1 MRRTVSPCPDRATPH
16 RTVIRRI
23 ADKLP
28 FPPLVL
34 FVAALAVYSTTFG
47 FELLATWDDKLYLIR
62 NETITAFTPAHI
74 KEAFTNYY
82 LGNYAPLHILSYM
95 LDHLLWGLHPAGY
108 HAENVLFHGLNGV
121 LVYLF
126 LRRIDASRT
135 YAAIAA
141 WIFLFHPVQVETV
154 AWVSQR
160 KNLLAMFF
168 FLLALLSYQ
177 AYRQRTEKRTRAYL
191 LALCWTTAAVLCKS
205 VTVIIPVM
213 VLLYDLTL
221 AGERRPIRS
230 LLPDKIPFVLIAAGA
245 AFMAI
250 LSQSPEYG
258 GGRRDYYGGGP
269 LATAYTMAPVLASY
283 LRDCLWPFDL
293 IPFYYLIDVR
303 TKPDMTFLASVS
315 ILALVAGCGV
325 WLHRHRKALL
335 FWYGL
340 FFIAL
345 VPVMQIVPLIT
356 LKHDRYLYFPM
367 LGFAVLAT
375 ELVRHAGLKSP
386 ARLRYALTGFGA
398 LVLTLLPVAAFRQT
412 LHWRNDITLWS
423 RAVAVEP
430 DNRLGWRLLSMAYTQ
445 RGDAANAGG
454 ALNRYLELSARPGSA
469 HHYEEQH

>member
-1 MRRTVSPCPDRATPH
+1 MRRTVSTCPDRTPDRTATRLIPG
-16 RTVIRRI
+16 
-23 ADKLP
+23 KLP

-34 FVAALAVYSTTFG
+34 FVAALAVYSATFG

-62 NETITAFTPAHI
+62 NETITAFTAAHI

-82 LGNYAPLHILSYM
+82 LGNYAPLHIVSYM
-95 LDHLLWGLHPAGY
+95 LDHHIWGLNPAGY

-126 LRRIDASRT
+126 LRRIDASRI

-177 AYRQRTEKRTRAYL
+177 AYRRRTGKRTRAYL

-205 VTVIIPVM
+205 VAVIIPVM
-213 VLLYDLTL
+213 LTLYDLTL

-230 LLPDKIPFVLIAAGA
+230 LLPDKAPFAIIAAGA
-245 AFMAI
+245 AIMAI

-258 GGRRDYYGGGP
+258 GGRRDYYGGSP
-269 LATAYTMAPVLASY
+269 LATAYTMAPVLVSY
-283 LRDCLWPFDL
+283 LGDCLWPQDL
-293 IPFYYLIDVR
+293 IPFYYLIGIR
-303 TKPDMTFLASVS
+303 TKPDMTFIASALV
-315 ILALVAGCGV
+315 LALVAGCGV
-325 WLHRHRKALL
+325 WLHRHGKTML

-345 VPVMQIVPLIT
+345 VPVMQIVPLVT

-375 ELVRHAGLKSP
+375 GLARHAVLKSP
-386 ARLRYALTGFGA
+386 PRLRYAVTGLGA
-398 LVLTLLPVAAFRQT
+398 IVLVLLPVAAFRQS
-412 LHWRNDITLWS
+412 LHWRNDITLWN

-430 DNRLGWRLLSMAYTQ
+430 ENRLGWRLLSMAYTQ
-445 RGDAANAGG
+445 RGDAANAGN
-454 ALNRYLELSARPGSA
+454 ALNRYLELSTGSGDA
-469 HHYEEQH
+469 HHYETQH